1 MMRPDT
7 RIRIYN
13 AAEDYIYGLHRTEI
27 TAKYNITDT
36 TYYRW
41 LKSKPWA
48 DAVAGRVRQERE
60 PPVRMKNRYEDLPSV
75 HVAAQRYVAHG
86 KPPLQKFSELT
97 SIPVYRLEMW
107 MAYPFWEES
116 VLYAEHRANR
126 EKKPPKLGEGKRIP
140 KHLLKQAVFLF
151 LAGWSFK
158 EIGNAVGRSHWS
170 IQDWRDTQA
179 WEDML
184 DELMLDKLMMH
195 LLDKGTTIEQMFQD
209 ILRSQGFGLAGG
221 EIGTKEGN

>member
-7 RIRIYN
+7 RIKIYN
-13 AAEDYIYGLHRTEI
+13 AAEDWIYGLHRTEI

-41 LKSKPWA
+41 KKSKEWE

-60 PPVRMKNRYEDLPSV
+60 SPVRIKSRYEDLPAI

-86 KPPLQKFSELT
+86 KPTLKKFAELT
-97 SIPVYRLEMW
+97 SIPVYRLQEW
-107 MAYPFWEES
+107 MSYPFWEES
-116 VLYAEHRANR
+116 VLYAEYRANR
-126 EKKPPKLGEGKRIP
+126 EHQPPKLGAGKGIP

-151 LAGWSFK
+151 LAGWSYK
-158 EIGNAVGRSHWS
+158 EIGAAVGRSHWS

-184 DELMLDKLMMH
+184 NEVMLDKLMMH
-195 LLDKGTTIEQMFQD
+195 LLDKGTTIERMFHD
-209 ILRSQGFGLAGG
+209 ILNSQGFTASGG
-221 EIGTKEGN
+221 EIGTRERN